1 MARSGFQ
8 LSGDAARIY
17 EEQKVPT
24 MFAPLA
30 EATLDRVTVQD
41 DDVVLDIACGTG
53 IVART
58 VRQRAGAKPRI
69 VGTDLNESMIA
80 IAQSLADDAARSCEW
95 QTADATKLPFEA
107 DTFSIAFCQ
116 QGIQFIPDKQ
126 AALAEVHRVLKPAG
140 RICFTVWNGVAEF
153 VVPMT
158 TSLAQH
164 VSADAARK
172 ATAPFAL
179 DANKL
184 LPMLTEAGFTESSI
198 SEIVVN
204 RTMPATEHAVRG
216 EIEGLPIAKIIHEK
230 SEAAMDHVVQDTYAG
245 LAPFRHGDNFI
256 VPQNTHLI
264 QAVKSS

>member
-30 EATLDRVTVQD
+30 AATLDRVTVQN

-58 VRQRAGAKPRI
+58 VRQRAGTKPRI
-69 VGTDLNESMIA
+69 VGTDLNETMIA
-80 IAQSLADDAARSCEW
+80 VAKGLADEDAKSCEW
-95 QTADATKLPFEA
+95 QTADATDLPFEA
-107 DTFSIAFCQ
+107 DTFSLAFCQ

-126 AALAEVHRVLKPAG
+126 AALAEIYRVLKPGG
-140 RICFTVWNGVAEF
+140 RFCFTVWNGVADI

-158 TSLAQH
+158 EALAQH

-179 DANKL
+179 DGNQL
-184 LPMLTEAGFTESSI
+184 LPLLAEVGFKEISI
-198 SEIVVN
+198 SDFAIS

-216 EIEGLPIAKIIHEK
+216 EIEGMPIAKIIHEK
-230 SEAAMDHVVQDTYAG
+230 SDTAMDHIVTDTFAG
-245 LAPFRHGDNFI
+245 LAPFRQGDNFV

-264 QAVKSS
+264 EAVKGS